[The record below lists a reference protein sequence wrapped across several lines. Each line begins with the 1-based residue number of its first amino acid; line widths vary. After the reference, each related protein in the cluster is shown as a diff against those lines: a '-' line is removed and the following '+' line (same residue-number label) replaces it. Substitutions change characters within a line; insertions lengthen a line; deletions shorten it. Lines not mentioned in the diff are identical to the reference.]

1 MKKIVLAILLVG
13 TVVAGTTVY
22 TSTDKYKAEKSVKVV
37 TNKIENIIRKQTM
50 MSKNQKH
57 GARYTRQQW
66 DDMHTELN
74 QLRKELAELDQSRR
88 NLDK

>member
-22 TSTDKYKAEKSVKVV
+22 TSTDNKAQKSVKVV
-37 TNKIENIIRKQTM
+37 TNKIENNIRKQTM

-66 DDMHTELN
+66 DDMHIELN
-74 QLRKELAELDQSRR
+74 QLRKELDQLRR